1 MSLTSGFFDAME
13 QGEGNYDRVY
23 TAAEF
28 AHYFSLLVGNGVF
41 PSPDTG
47 LNVLASDPASMTVK
61 IGDGSGWINGYFV
74 TVAGGH
80 SVTLEAASGAG
91 TRIDS
96 IIMQWNSNDRKINI
110 IAKSGTASGDPQPV
124 ELQRD
129 AELWELELAQIT
141 VGAGVSSVDQTK
153 IKDMRADSDRCGLV
167 TALLKG
173 IDPSSFLRQSEAEF
187 NKWFETVMDK
197 ISSED
202 VAGSLLK
209 MITEVDNREKE
220 HYTELSGKVAGS
232 LDKASML
239 KPKNTESYKSVISAA
254 RYIES
259 VSPLSFNS
267 NYSVKSFLCHAKS
280 QRIFTLTTYSS
291 KSKVIIYVDYK
302 NQVTGEWVS
311 SVLDSIDTS
320 DYNWYSLIA
329 TNGEYL
335 IVHNNYTQYNTLTVY
350 KGTVNENGNLTFVVA
365 HTINATGT
373 SRGENLLMGQPLEGL
388 PQSLKRFMLISSNN
402 HKYVIDVESGS
413 IESFTTP
420 TKYSAASWFNS
431 TLGAKSGITTSILS
445 DGSVIAKYSNG
456 FGIIAPDKTEHLF
469 NNLQMTGQACLDKSG
484 KYIYVPTLSK
494 VTVIST
500 DTYEIV
506 KTISSASP
514 SSEGIYR
521 YEDTFYNIYLQEFT
535 DETFQKVLPIVAIG
549 TDKLYFG
556 YISSNYT
563 NILSPLGL
571 NSPQSSSNDYERM
584 TGNLINEIALPQASP
599 IIYKPQ
605 TPCIGSSKSRV
616 KAIIAVEE

>member
-110 IAKSGTASGDPQPV
+110 IAKSGTASGNPQPV
-124 ELQRD
+124 TLQRD

-141 VGAGVSSVDQTK
+141 VDAGVSSVDQTK

-173 IDPSSFLRQSEAEF
+173 IDPSSFLEQSEAEF
-187 NKWFETVMDK
+187 NQWFQTIMDK

-220 HYTELSGKVAGS
+220 HYTELSGKVNES

-239 KPKNTESYKSVISAA
+239 KPNNDITEYLKVSIGVK
-254 RYIES
+254 YIES
-259 VSPLSFNS
+259 VSPVTSLDGFDIQGSI
-267 NYSVKSFLCHAKS
+267 YHAKT
-280 QRIFTLTTYSS
+280 QRLFLDISRSNVGYQLQLR
-291 KSKVIIYVDYK
+291 YV
-302 NQVTGEWVS
+302 NQVTKEWETAS
-311 SVLDSIDTS
+311 APRISVGSHYQFYHT
-320 DYNWYSLIA
+320 IA
-329 TNGEYL
+329 TNGDYAVVSNSDGY
-335 IVHNNYTQYNTLTVY
+335 IAYIY
-350 KGTVNENGNLTFVVA
+350 KCNVSTNGK
-365 HTINATGT
+365 INISLVTSVDTG
-373 SRGENLLMGQPLEGL
+373 SSLNIMGQPLEGL
-388 PQSLKRFMLISSNN
+388 SQSVTKFMLLSANTKII
-402 HKYVIDVESGS
+402 IDVTTGALET
-413 IESFTTP
+413 FTTP
-420 TKYSAASWFNS
+420 TVCEDGGNNVERIPYM
-431 TLGAKSGITTSILS
+431 LS
-445 DGSVIAKYSNG
+445 DGSVVTKYASG
-456 FGIIAPDKTEHLF
+456 FLIITPDKREHLF
-469 NNLQMTGQACLDKSG
+469 PNKTLANQGCIDKSG
-484 KYIYVPTLSK
+484 KYIYIPCQSSVL
-494 VTVIST
+494 VISR

-506 KTISSASP
+506 KTIAISSP
-514 SSEGIYR
+514 SGIFLF
-521 YEDTFYNIYLQEFT
+521 EDKLYNSSLQTYL
-535 DETFQKVLPIVAIG
+535 DDSFQKVSPITYLSTVPLKFA
-549 TDKLYFG
+549 TYV
-556 YISSNYT
+556 T
-563 NILSPLGL
+563 N
-571 NSPQSSSNDYERM
+571 
-584 TGNLINEIALPQASP
+584 GNLAALSVGLPYINRVYYLYSGGIVNGLALTHASP
-599 IIYKPQ
+599 IGTYNDNPLMVTKNTHTKGIV
-605 TPCIGSSKSRV
+605 IL
-616 KAIIAVEE
+616 EE

>member
-74 TVAGGH
+74 TVSGGH

-110 IAKSGTASGDPQPV
+110 ISKSGTASGDPQPV
-124 ELQRD
+124 DLQRD

-153 IKDMRADSDRCGLV
+153 IKDMRSDETRCGLV

-173 IDPSSFLRQSEAEF
+173 IDPSTFLKQSEAEF
-187 NKWFETVMDK
+187 NQWFETVMNK

-220 HYTELSGKVAGS
+220 HYTELSGKVNES

-239 KPKNTESYKSVISAA
+239 RPKNTESYKNVISAV

-259 VSPLSFNS
+259 VSPISFSS
-267 NYSVKSFLCHAKS
+267 NYSVQSFLCHTKS
-280 QRIFTLTTYSS
+280 QRIFTLTTYSNEN
-291 KSKVIIYVDYK
+291 KVVIYVDYK
-302 NQVTGEWVS
+302 NQVTGKWVS

-320 DYNWYSLIA
+320 YYAWYRLIA

-335 IVHNNYTQYNTLTVY
+335 IVQNNYAQANILTVY
-350 KGTVNENGNLTFVVA
+350 KGTVNENGTLTFTTA
-365 HTINATGT
+365 HTITVSGTG
-373 SRGENLLMGQPLEGL
+373 RGEDLLMGQPLEGL
-388 PQSLKRFMLISSNN
+388 PQSLKRFMLLSSKGR
-402 HKYVIDVESGS
+402 KYIVDVESGS

-420 TKYSAASWFNS
+420 KTYSAASWFNS

-445 DGSVIAKYSNG
+445 DGSVIAMYAGG
-456 FGIIAPDKTEHLF
+456 FGIITQDKNEHLF
-469 NNLQMTGQACLDKSG
+469 SIPMTGQACLDKSG
-484 KYIYVPTLSK
+484 KYIYVPTSSK

-521 YEDTFYNIYLQEFT
+521 YDDTFYNIYLQEFT

-549 TDKLYFG
+549 TEKLYFG
-556 YISSNYT
+556 GISSNYT

-571 NSPQSSSNDYERM
+571 KKPQTSVNDYTGM

-599 IIYKPQ
+599 VIYKPQ

-616 KAIIAVEE
+616 KTLIALEE

>member
-110 IAKSGTASGDPQPV
+110 IAKSGTASGDPKPV
-124 ELQRD
+124 DLQRD

-173 IDPSSFLRQSEAEF
+173 IDPSTFLKQSEAEF
-187 NKWFETVMDK
+187 NQWFSTIMNK

-220 HYTELSGKVAGS
+220 HYTELSGKVNES

-239 KPKNTESYKSVISAA
+239 KPNNDITEYLKVSIGVKYV
-254 RYIES
+254 ES
-259 VSPLSFNS
+259 VSPVTTLDGSDIQGS
-267 NYSVKSFLCHAKS
+267 IYHAKT
-280 QRIFTLTTYSS
+280 QRLFLDTGN
-291 KSKVIIYVDYK
+291 SKVGYQLQLRYV
-302 NQVTGEWVS
+302 NQVTKKWETASAPRISAGS
-311 SVLDSIDTS
+311 YYQYYHI
-320 DYNWYSLIA
+320 IA
-329 TNGEYL
+329 TNG
-335 IVHNNYTQYNTLTVY
+335 NYA
-350 KGTVNENGNLTFVVA
+350 VVA
-365 HTINATGT
+365 YSYSGSHTAYIYKCNVSTNGSITISLVT
-373 SRGENLLMGQPLEGL
+373 SVNTDSGLNIMGQPLEGL
-388 PQSLKRFMLISSNN
+388 SQSVTKFMLLDANTKMI
-402 HKYVIDVESGS
+402 IDVTTGALET
-413 IESFTTP
+413 FTTP
-420 TKYSAASWFNS
+420 TVCENGGDNVERVPYM
-431 TLGAKSGITTSILS
+431 LS
-445 DGSVIAKYSNG
+445 DGSVVTKYASG
-456 FGIIAPDKTEHLF
+456 FLIITPDKREHLF
-469 NNLQMTGQACLDKSG
+469 PNRTLAKQGCIDKSG
-484 KYIYVPTLSK
+484 KYIYIPCQSNVL
-494 VTVIST
+494 VISR

-506 KTISSASP
+506 KTIAVSSP
-514 SSEGIYR
+514 SGIFLF
-521 YEDTFYNIYLQEFT
+521 EDKLYNSSLQTYL
-535 DETFQKVLPIVAIG
+535 DDSFQKVSPITYLSTVPLKFATHLSNSNLAALSVG
-549 TDKLYFG
+549 LSQVNRSYYLYSG
-556 YISSNYT
+556 GIVN
-563 NILSPLGL
+563 GL
-571 NSPQSSSNDYERM
+571 
-584 TGNLINEIALPQASP
+584 ALTHASP
-599 IIYKPQ
+599 IGTYSDNPLMVTENTHTKGI
-605 TPCIGSSKSRV
+605 V
-616 KAIIAVEE
+616 VLEE